1 MQSGSTANPFKP
13 FKSGKQVADMNRYV
27 FVSKLKAGCF
37 QQHAVVERYYT
48 LFWVNMLFILYK
60 EDGDFCSEPRKVK
73 L

>member
-1 MQSGSTANPFKP
+1 
-13 FKSGKQVADMNRYV
+13 MNRYV